1 MYVGAWFLVAGAST
15 AADASVAMQQQLHRR
30 HCRCGY
36 HRRHLQKGRRVREMR
51 EIRDLIFNRTCTYAT
66 CCLILSF
73 SFQIWGF
80 PVQLLDRDE
89 DLGYIRRWDKRKA
102 SSGIFV
108 FFFFAKFLNHD
119 ASLWIEI
126 GRMPL
131 HECMCAHDTLPL
143 IKIERPHLNVFI
155 RGIPSP
161 THKSHSESISNNTKN
176 LNQLVLHQEKLHI
189 QHTKIGYK
197 IFLN

>member
-1 MYVGAWFLVAGAST
+1 MVSKWKWYQSEQALYHIMYVGAWFLVAGAST

-108 FFFFAKFLNHD
+108 FFFLQN
-119 ASLWIEI
+119 SLTMMLAFGLRSE
-126 GRMPL
+126 GCR
-131 HECMCAHDTLPL
+131 CMSACVHMIHCP
-143 IKIERPHLNVFI
+143 
-155 RGIPSP
+155 
-161 THKSHSESISNNTKN
+161 
-176 LNQLVLHQEKLHI
+176 
-189 QHTKIGYK
+189 
-197 IFLN
+197 